1 VQSPD
6 LLVKHGYFFFVFFYR
21 RRFRIEGL
29 SHLTSARL
37 VGQERAN
44 IWKALGIQPSHVE
57 RTRSF
62 VKKQNLKIEK

>member
-1 VQSPD
+1 
-6 LLVKHGYFFFVFFYR
+6 VFFYR

-44 IWKALGIQPSHVE
+44 IWKARRGQTSGRPSVY
-57 RTRSF
+57 
-62 VKKQNLKIEK
+62 NLHMWKEPVHL